1 MAVNRLSAIRRIR
14 VYKKDNK
21 RVVSFRRSNSDKK
34 FVPVKVF
41 CQIIGAFIFSFAF
54 HMPFFLELPYGTK
67 VGLCNY
73 YGGATDGKYRKELK
87 HLFISSL
94 YQIFF
99 QEFIIRSISS
109 ILAKNLAPENLP
121 DDTWENKKS
130 CQLYL
135 SLYLSF
141 MKFIPTALIVGL
153 NIAIA
158 VRMQS
163 ISKVRR
169 DVQENNVIVAGFP
182 STTENTSNPGYSRY
196 IFQTILF
203 K

>member
-54 HMPFFLELPYGTK
+54 HMPFFLEFPYGTK

-94 YQIFF
+94 YIKIPDSNF
-99 QEFIIRSISS
+99 
-109 ILAKNLAPENLP
+109 LP
-121 DDTWENKKS
+121 RIHNT
-130 CQLYL
+130 
-135 SLYLSF
+135 
-141 MKFIPTALIVGL
+141 L
-153 NIAIA
+153 NIIDF
-158 VRMQS
+158 S
-163 ISKVRR
+163 
-169 DVQENNVIVAGFP
+169 QES
-182 STTENTSNPGYSRY
+182 STRKFT
-196 IFQTILF
+196 
-203 K
+203 